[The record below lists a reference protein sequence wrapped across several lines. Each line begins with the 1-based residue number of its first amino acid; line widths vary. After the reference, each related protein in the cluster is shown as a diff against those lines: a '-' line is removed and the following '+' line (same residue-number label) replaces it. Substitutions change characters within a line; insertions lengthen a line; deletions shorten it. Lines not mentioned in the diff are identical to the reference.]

1 MSRSRR
7 LVLILIAVLAVF
19 SAIQLV
25 PYGHDRSAPRDGLQ
39 VAWNSPQTEE
49 LAKRACFDCHSN
61 QTRWPWY
68 ASIAPMSWRIQSH
81 VQEGREA
88 LNFTA
93 FEPLNEDVAEAAG
106 EASESVSEGEMPP
119 RDYLLAHPE
128 ARLSKAERQT
138 LIQGLDQTFASFAEH
153 ENHAS
158 SGGSGAIAHTDSD
171 DEGDDA
177 DDDE

>member
-1 MSRSRR
+1 M
-7 LVLILIAVLAVF
+7 
-19 SAIQLV
+19 
-25 PYGHDRSAPRDGLQ
+25 
-39 VAWNSPQTEE
+39 
-49 LAKRACFDCHSN
+49 
-61 QTRWPWY
+61 
-68 ASIAPMSWRIQSH
+68 
-81 VQEGREA
+81 
-88 LNFTA
+88 NFTA
-93 FEPLNEDVAEAAG
+93 FEPLNEDVAEATSK
-106 EASESVSEGEMPP
+106 ASESISKGEMPP

-153 ENHAS
+153 ENHGS

>member
-7 LVLILIAVLAVF
+7 LVFILIAVLAVF

-106 EASESVSEGEMPP
+106 EASESDAAGC
-119 RDYLLAHPE
+119 
-128 ARLSKAERQT
+128 
-138 LIQGLDQTFASFAEH
+138 
-153 ENHAS
+153 
-158 SGGSGAIAHTDSD
+158 GGSRTSLEEHSP
-171 DEGDDA
+171 A
-177 DDDE
+177 DLRPPKRRSLFFVRRYQTNFPVHE